1 MTRLWIKQPQASF
14 DGHNANTVNGGVV
27 VEDGWIVETLDSGAS
42 PDKPADAIYDAS
54 GCVLLPGLIN
64 THHHCY
70 QTLTRAYRGALDK
83 PLFAWLQSL
92 YPVWANL
99 SAEMVEV
106 ATELAACELLKS
118 GCTTLADHHYV
129 FSPALADAIDR
140 QAAAVSRLGMR
151 AVLTRGSMS
160 LSEKDGGLP
169 PDSVVQTEQQIL
181 DDSTRLINTHHD
193 AGSGAMLQIALAP
206 CSPFS
211 VTAELM
217 QATAAL
223 AAEHNVLLH
232 THLAETADETA
243 FCLQQVGQRPADYMA
258 SLGWLTERSWFAH
271 GIHFNPEEI
280 RRLGEA
286 GCGVA
291 HCPSSNM
298 TLASGICPVPALE
311 QAGVAVGLAVDG
323 SASNDCSNMMQEV
336 RQALLIQRLGKALSP
351 TAAAEVDPTATL
363 PSHLDALR
371 WGTAGSAN
379 VLRRPELGRLQV
391 GAAAD
396 LVLFDLDELRFSGCE
411 DPLAALVLCG
421 AHRARAVM
429 VNGRW
434 RVQDGALSD
443 VDETALMARHA
454 QLAQALWAA
463 L

>member
-42 PDKPADAIYDAS
+42 PDKQADAIYDAS

-351 TAAAEVDPTATL
+351 TAAAEADPTATL

-371 WGTAGSAN
+371 WGTAGGAN

-396 LVLFDLDELRFSGCE
+396 LVLFDLDELRFSGSE